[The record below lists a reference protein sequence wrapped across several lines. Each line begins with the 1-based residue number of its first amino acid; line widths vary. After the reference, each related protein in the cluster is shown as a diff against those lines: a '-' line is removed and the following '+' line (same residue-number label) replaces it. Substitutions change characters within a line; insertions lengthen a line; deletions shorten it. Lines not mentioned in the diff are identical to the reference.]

1 VKERIPEGGAIEDTA
16 EWSSEKYSEY
26 MKDKLGREYRSFV
39 NHILESK
46 VLTPPHKAKCLE
58 IGPGPGWIG
67 IWLAEKRSDIQIVGL
82 EPSPDMRRVA
92 KANADSRGIHHRIE
106 FVSGIVEN
114 LELFSNG
121 EFDLVFS
128 NESLHHW
135 TDPKKAFM
143 EIQRVLKSGGKIFV
157 KDGKRDLK
165 FREKFVVYVLGRVL
179 AGKMWKHWRNSL
191 NASYTQSEIQEI
203 LSRIPN
209 QNWKVQ
215 SAFLSLTIES
225 R

>member
-26 MKDKLGREYRSFV
+26 MKNKLGGEYRSFV
-39 NHILESK
+39 NHILKSK
-46 VLTPPHKAKCLE
+46 VLNPPHKAKCLE

-67 IWLAEKRSDIQIVGL
+67 IWLAEKRPGIQIVGL
-82 EPSPDMRRVA
+82 EPSPDMRRAA
-92 KANADSRGIHHRIE
+92 KANAESCGINQRIE
-106 FVSGIVEN
+106 FVSGIAEN
-114 LELFSNG
+114 LELFSEG

-135 TDPKKAFM
+135 TDPKKAFR
-143 EIQRVLKSGGKIFV
+143 EIHRVLKPEGKIFV
-157 KDGKRDLK
+157 KDGKRNLN
-165 FREKFVVYVLGRVL
+165 FREKFVVNVLGRVL
-179 AGKMWKHWRNSL
+179 AGRMWKHWRNSL

-203 LSRIPN
+203 LGQVPN

-215 SAFLSLTIES
+215 STFLSLTIES
-225 R
+225 Q